1 MRVITLKFKIIIGVT
16 LFILLLGAY
25 YSASI
30 FNGKN
35 KNVNQEVQ
43 IGEII
48 YKGKFLMP
56 VENFIVVTS
65 KFGGRVHPITRK
77 AKFSHGY

>member
-1 MRVITLKFKIIIGVT
+1 MRVITLKFKIIIGIT

-35 KNVNQEVQ
+35 KNANQEVQ
-43 IGEII
+43 IGEIV

-65 KFGGRVHPITRK
+65 KFGGRVHPITR
-77 AKFSHGY
+77 

>member
-30 FNGKN
+30 FNGKD
-35 KNVNQEVQ
+35 
-43 IGEII
+43 
-48 YKGKFLMP
+48 
-56 VENFIVVTS
+56 
-65 KFGGRVHPITRK
+65 
-77 AKFSHGY
+77 